1 MGKKTK
7 FKKIKMEIK
16 ATPDD
21 LYDDYESMEDRFGL
35 INKNTDKEKTQTTY
49 GFEKALQD
57 IANRYKGLGG
67 GPTSESSVHASKQDI
82 REGYAWFWSDNSD
95 VSNLIQRSREYILEI
110 RDHGDNISLK
120 LDKSGYRGP
129 IYAFRPD
136 RLLNENLGEEENE
149 IG

>member
-1 MGKKTK
+1 MKKW
-7 FKKIKMEIK
+7 KKGE
-16 ATPDD
+16 
-21 LYDDYESMEDRFGL
+21 E
-35 INKNTDKEKTQTTY
+35 
-49 GFEKALQD
+49 GFEQALQD
-57 IANRYKGLGG
+57 LAARYKGLGG
-67 GPTSESSVHASKQDI
+67 GPDSESSVHASKQDI
-82 REGYAWFWSDNSD
+82 REGFAWFWSDNSD

>member
-1 MGKKTK
+1 MKKW
-7 FKKIKMEIK
+7 KKGE
-16 ATPDD
+16 
-21 LYDDYESMEDRFGL
+21 E
-35 INKNTDKEKTQTTY
+35 

-57 IANRYKGLGG
+57 IASRYKGLGG

-110 RDHGDNISLK
+110 RDHGDNISFK
-120 LDKSGYRGP
+120 LDKTGYRGP

-136 RLLNENLGEEENE
+136 RLLNENLEEEEHE